1 MLIVIFFKILENF
14 GFINPN
20 EFNLGNIANS
30 ESQKNNTQKQNK
42 NTSKSKKY
50 YTPKFSND
58 ELVVATFNVEW
69 LGDGNTD
76 RKPRSEADYNT
87 IAKIISELN
96 ADIVGLQEIEN
107 ANAIKKILTYLKGYK
122 YKITENKS
130 AQNVAYLYNSKLE
143 IKRSFVSD
151 RIDIAERSTRPA
163 LVMECKK
170 SNFDFVVANVHLKST
185 SRYDNTAEKK
195 ERSFDLRGSQVIE
208 LNKLADSIINAK
220 KELDV
225 ILLGDFNDTPVR
237 KKNPTLTPLLENPNL
252 VFITKDMKS
261 CKNRSMYSIDHIISS
276 KSAYNRFAIDSERN
290 FDINLVFGKDVAQ
303 NISDHCPIILN
314 FEIKSKD
321 ND

>member
-1 MLIVIFFKILENF
+1 M
-14 GFINPN
+14 
-20 EFNLGNIANS
+20 
-30 ESQKNNTQKQNK
+30 
-42 NTSKSKKY
+42 
-50 YTPKFSND
+50 
-58 ELVVATFNVEW
+58 VVATFNVEW
-69 LGDGNTD
+69 LGDGKTD
-76 RKPRSEADYNT
+76 RKPRNEADYNN

-107 ANAIKKILTYLKGYK
+107 VNAIKKILKYLKSYK
-122 YKITENKS
+122 FIITENKT

-151 RIDIAERSTRPA
+151 RIDVADRSTRPA

-170 SNFDFVVANVHLKST
+170 SNFDFVVVNVHLKST

-208 LNKLADSIINAK
+208 LNKFADSIINAK

-225 ILLGDFNDTPVR
+225 ILLGDFNDTPIR
-237 KKNPTLTPLLENPNL
+237 KKNPTLTPLIENPNL

-261 CKNRSMYSIDHIISS
+261 CKNPSMYSIDHIISS
-276 KSAYNRFAIDSERN
+276 KSAFNRFTTDSERN
-290 FDINLVFGKDVAQ
+290 FDIGLVFGKELTQ
-303 NISDHCPIILN
+303 NISDHCPIILT
-314 FEIKSKD
+314 FDVKSKD